1 MPPKR
6 ARSTSIG
13 RRSSSAQRSRLRRLN
28 ESAEQRETRLGQQR
42 VRQSQNFAN
51 ETEAQ
56 SQIRLEAVAARN
68 AVRANES
75 QENRE
80 IRLSQQRIRQSQNL
94 ANETEL
100 QSQIR
105 LEAVAA
111 RCSKRPARAEKEPR
125 RGDLSPDRGGRSRAA
140 ASIYIYI

>member
-1 MPPKR
+1 MRCLFAIPPKR

-42 VRQSQNFAN
+42 VRQSQN
-51 ETEAQ
+51 
-56 SQIRLEAVAARN
+56 
-68 AVRANES
+68 
-75 QENRE
+75 
-80 IRLSQQRIRQSQNL
+80 L
-94 ANETEL
+94 ADETEL

-111 RCSKRPARAEKEPR
+111 ARGPPGPKRNPV
-125 RGDLSPDRGGRSRAA
+125 GVT
-140 ASIYIYI
+140 

>member
-42 VRQSQNFAN
+42 VRQSQNLAN

-68 AVRANES
+68 ALVRANES

-80 IRLSQQRIRQSQNL
+80 IRLSQQRVRQSQNL

-111 RCSKRPARAEKEPR
+111 ARGPPGPKRNPV
-125 RGDLSPDRGGRSRAA
+125 GLT
-140 ASIYIYI
+140 